1 MNGGA
6 RLRRASNSGAGPRW
20 RAAALVAMACA
31 IASAAGCK
39 RDAALGAP
47 DSFVVV
53 APAPPRDGAA
63 VKSKAGFPVVT
74 TVAVDDPHAVP
85 LHQQFAVGFAGE
97 VLRTDY
103 LAKQLVREIEV
114 GGHRYAD
121 AQRASAREPTVFVLG
136 GARPGGPATARG
148 LAVKGSFGGEDEH
161 ADALMVALDAYPD
174 HDRALQQTLAGAIG
188 MLAASRV
195 VDPAAPNPKHPL
207 VVGYARALEVVAREW
222 RVGEGP
228 AGTIPAD
235 AGTAAQRD
243 LFAAVREN
251 RYSTAADGGPRP
263 ARELLADP
271 NVTATVLYRLA
282 QSKTVGRKIAPDA
295 VYAPFVK
302 DRVPEGISPAAVLGP
317 FRNFQ
322 AKLLSA
328 WARAV
333 LEGKP
338 PADIADLVE
347 AYGRALPAERSE
359 ITRIFVVT
367 TFGAT
372 VKEGGVRPPAG
383 NPGAALPE
391 LTALAAEVAAGK
403 LSSHAALTP

>member
-1 MNGGA
+1 MIDAA
-6 RLRRASNSGAGPRW
+6 RGRRAGVQRMAGAVLGMGC
-20 RAAALVAMACA
+20 ALVAGVGVG
-31 IASAAGCK
+31 GCK
-39 RDAALGAP
+39 RDPAMGAP

-53 APAPPRDGAA
+53 APLPPREGAA
-63 VKSKAGFPVVT
+63 VKSKSGLPVVA
-74 TVAVDDPHAVP
+74 TVALDDPHAAT
-85 LHQQFAVGFAGE
+85 LHQQFAVGFAAE

-114 GGHRYAD
+114 GGRRYGD
-121 AQRASAREPTVFVLG
+121 GPRASAREPTVLIMG
-136 GARPGGPATARG
+136 GARAAGPTS
-148 LAVKGSFGGEDEH
+148 KGVALKGTFGEDEH
-161 ADALMVALDAYPD
+161 ADALAIVVDAYPD
-174 HDRALQQTLAGAIG
+174 HDRALPQTLAGALG
-188 MLAASRV
+188 LLAASRV
-195 VDPAAPNPKHPL
+195 AATDAPAPTHPL
-207 VVGYARALEVVAREW
+207 VLGYARALEVVAREW

-228 AGTIPAD
+228 AGSIQAD
-235 AGTAAQRD
+235 AGTSAQRN

-251 RYSTAADGGPRP
+251 RFSLGEDGAPRP
-263 ARELLADP
+263 ARDLLADP
-271 NVTATVLYRLA
+271 GVTATVLYRLA

-338 PADIADLVE
+338 PADIADLVD
-347 AYGRALPAERSE
+347 AYGRALPAERAE

-372 VKEGGVRPPAG
+372 VKPGGVRPPVG

-403 LSSHAALTP
+403 LSSHAALAP

>member
-1 MNGGA
+1 MSGGA
-6 RLRRASNSGAGPRW
+6 RRGRARVGGVGRVLVVACVFATAGA
-20 RAAALVAMACA
+20 
-31 IASAAGCK
+31 CK
-39 RDAALGAP
+39 RDAALGPP
-47 DSFVVV
+47 DSFVIMASV
-53 APAPPRDGAA
+53 PPKDGAA
-63 VKSKAGFPVVT
+63 VKSKAGLPVVT
-74 TVAVDDPHAVP
+74 QVALDDPHATV
-85 LHQQFAVGFAGE
+85 LHQQFAIGFAAE

-114 GGHRYAD
+114 GGRRYAD
-121 AQRASAREPTVFVLG
+121 GQRASAREPTVLIMG
-136 GARPGGPATARG
+136 GPRPGGQVTSRG
-148 LAVKGSFGGEDEH
+148 LALKGTFGGEDEH
-161 ADALMVALDAYPD
+161 ADALAISVDAYPD
-174 HDRALQQTLAGAIG
+174 HDRALPQTLAGALG
-188 MLAASRV
+188 LLAASRV
-195 VDPAAPNPKHPL
+195 ADATAPNAANPL

-228 AGTIPAD
+228 AGSVPPD
-235 AGTAAQRD
+235 AGTAAQRE

-251 RYSTAADGGPRP
+251 RYAVGADGAPRP
-263 ARELLADP
+263 AAELLADP

-282 QSKTVGRKIAPDA
+282 QSKSVGKKIAPDA

-338 PADIADLVE
+338 PRDVADLVE
-347 AYGRALPAERSE
+347 AYGRTLPAERSE
-359 ITRIFVVT
+359 IVRIFVVT

-372 VKEGGVRPPAG
+372 VKPGGVRPPAG

-391 LTALAAEVAAGK
+391 LTTLAAEVAAGK

>member
-1 MNGGA
+1 MRSGA
-6 RLRRASNSGAGPRW
+6 RGKRAGWAW
-20 RAAALVAMACA
+20 VAKVATWVAAAALGAG
-31 IASAAGCK
+31 AGCK
-39 RDAALGAP
+39 RDPALGAP

-53 APAPPRDGAA
+53 APVPLRDGAA
-63 VKSKAGFPVVT
+63 VKSKSGFPVVV
-74 TVAVDDPHAVP
+74 TVPLDNPHAAK
-85 LHQQFAVGFAGE
+85 LHQQFAVGFAAE

-121 AQRASAREPTVFVLG
+121 GPRAAAREPTVLIMG
-136 GARPGGPATARG
+136 GARASGPTSRG
-148 LAVKGSFGGEDEH
+148 VALKGSFGGEDEH
-161 ADALMVALDAYPD
+161 ADILAVTVDAYPD
-174 HDRALQQTLAGAIG
+174 HDRALPQTLAGALG
-188 MLAASRV
+188 LLAASRV
-195 VDPAAPNPKHPL
+195 ASTSAPDPTHPL
-207 VVGYARALEVVAREW
+207 VIGYSRALEVVAREW

-228 AGTIPAD
+228 AGAVLAD
-235 AGTAAQRD
+235 AGTSAQRE

-251 RYSTAADGGPRP
+251 RYVLGADGAPRP
-263 ARELLADP
+263 PRDLLADP
-271 NVTATVLYRLA
+271 GVTATVLYRLA
-282 QSKTVGRKIAPDA
+282 QSKSVGRKIAPDA

-302 DRVPEGISPAAVLGP
+302 DRVPDGISPAAVLGP

-333 LEGKP
+333 LEGHP
-338 PADIADLVE
+338 PADIADLVD

-359 ITRIFVVT
+359 IVRIFVVT

-372 VKEGGVRPPAG
+372 VKPGGVRPPVG

-403 LSSHAALTP
+403 RSSHASLETP

>member
-1 MNGGA
+1 MNGAA
-6 RLRRASNSGAGPRW
+6 RGRRAGVGQRMATAAAAVLGLSCALGAG
-20 RAAALVAMACA
+20 VG
-31 IASAAGCK
+31 GCK
-39 RDAALGAP
+39 RDPALGAP

-53 APAPPRDGAA
+53 VPLPPREGAA
-63 VKSKAGFPVVT
+63 IKSKAGLPVVA
-74 TVAVDDPHAVP
+74 TVALDDPHAAT
-85 LHQQFAVGFAGE
+85 LHKQFAVGFAAE

-103 LAKQLVREIEV
+103 LAKQLVREIQV
-114 GGHRYAD
+114 GGRRYGD
-121 AQRASAREPTVFVLG
+121 GPRAAAGEPTVLIMG
-136 GARPGGPATARG
+136 GARAAGPTSKGIA
-148 LAVKGSFGGEDEH
+148 LKGSFGGEDEH
-161 ADALMVALDAYPD
+161 ADALAIAVDAYPD
-174 HDRALQQTLAGAIG
+174 HDRALPQTLAGALG
-188 MLAASRV
+188 LLAASRV
-195 VDPAAPNPKHPL
+195 AGTDAPNPTHPL
-207 VVGYARALEVVAREW
+207 VIGYARALEVVAREW

-228 AGTIPAD
+228 AGAIQAD
-235 AGTAAQRD
+235 AGTAAQRN

-251 RYSTAADGGPRP
+251 RYSVGEDGAPRP
-263 ARELLADP
+263 ARDLLADP
-271 NVTATVLYRLA
+271 GVTATVLYRLA

-338 PADIADLVE
+338 PADIADLVD

-372 VKEGGVRPPAG
+372 VKPGGVRPPAG
-383 NPGAALPE
+383 NPGGALPE

-403 LSSHAALTP
+403 VSSHAALAP

>member
-1 MNGGA
+1 MASRAALAAAACALAAGGA
-6 RLRRASNSGAGPRW
+6 
-20 RAAALVAMACA
+20 
-31 IASAAGCK
+31 CK
-39 RDAALGAP
+39 RDAALGGP
-47 DSFVVV
+47 DGFLVV
-53 APAPPRDGAA
+53 APVPPRDGAA
-63 VKSKAGFPVVT
+63 AKSKSGFPLVT
-74 TVAVDDPHAVP
+74 AVALDDAHAVP
-85 LHQQFAVGFAGE
+85 LHQQFALGFAGE

-103 LAKQLVREIEV
+103 LAKQLVREIDI
-114 GGHRYAD
+114 GGRRYSD
-121 AQRASAREPTVFVLG
+121 RQRISAREPTVFVLG
-136 GARPGGPATARG
+136 GARPGAPATSRG

-161 ADALMVALDAYPD
+161 ADAMTVAVDAYPD
-174 HDRALQQTLAGAIG
+174 HDRALSQTLVGAIG
-188 MLAASRV
+188 LLAASRV
-195 VDPAAPNPKHPL
+195 ADPAAPNAAHPL

-228 AGTIPAD
+228 AGAMPAD
-235 AGTAAQRD
+235 AGTSAQRD
-243 LFAAVREN
+243 LFTAVREN
-251 RYSTAADGGPRP
+251 RYATDAAGAPRP

-282 QSKTVGRKIAPDA
+282 QSKTVGRKVAPDA

-338 PADIADLVE
+338 PADIADLVD
-347 AYGRALPAERSE
+347 AYGRALPAERGE
-359 ITRIFVVT
+359 IVRIFVVT

-372 VKEGGVRPPAG
+372 VKAGGVRPPPG

-403 LSSHAALTP
+403 ISSHAALTP

>member
-1 MNGGA
+1 MLGVGCA
-6 RLRRASNSGAGPRW
+6 LAAG
-20 RAAALVAMACA
+20 VGVGVG
-31 IASAAGCK
+31 GCK

-53 APAPPRDGAA
+53 APVPQREGAA
-63 VKSKAGFPVVT
+63 VKSKSGLPVVA
-74 TVAVDDPHAVP
+74 TVALDDPHAAT
-85 LHQQFAVGFAGE
+85 LHQQFAIGFAGE

-114 GGHRYAD
+114 GGRRYGD
-121 AQRASAREPTVFVLG
+121 GPRAAAREPTVLIKG
-136 GARPGGPATARG
+136 GARAPGPTSRG
-148 LAVKGSFGGEDEH
+148 VALKGSFGGDDEH
-161 ADALMVALDAYPD
+161 PDALAIAVDAYPD
-174 HDRALQQTLAGAIG
+174 HDRALPQTLAGALG
-188 MLAASRV
+188 LLAASRV
-195 VDPAAPNPKHPL
+195 AGTDAPNPTHPL
-207 VVGYARALEVVAREW
+207 VIGYARALEVVAREW

-228 AGTIPAD
+228 AGSIQAD
-235 AGTAAQRD
+235 AGTSAQRN

-251 RYSTAADGGPRP
+251 RFSLSEDGAPRP
-263 ARELLADP
+263 ARDLLADP
-271 NVTATVLYRLA
+271 GVIATVLYRLA

-338 PADIADLVE
+338 PADIADLVD

-372 VKEGGVRPPAG
+372 VKPGGVRPPAG
-383 NPGAALPE
+383 NPGGALPE

-403 LSSHAALTP
+403 RSSHAALAP

>member
-1 MNGGA
+1 MTGGV
-6 RLRRASNSGAGPRW
+6 RPLRRHRAGERNGAAVLLAVGLAW
-20 RAAALVAMACA
+20 G
-31 IASAAGCK
+31 AGCK
-39 RDAALGAP
+39 RDNTLGPP
-47 DSFVVV
+47 DSFLLV
-53 APAPPRDGAA
+53 APREGATA
-63 VKSKAGFPVVT
+63 SKSGFPVVEK
-74 TVAVDDPHAVP
+74 VAIDNPHAVP
-85 LHQQFAVGFAGE
+85 LHQKFAVSFASE

-103 LAKQLVREIEV
+103 LAKQLIREIDV
-114 GGHRYAD
+114 GGRRYSD
-121 AQRASAREPTVFVLG
+121 AQRASAREPTVLNMG
-136 GARPGGPATARG
+136 GARAGGPTSRG
-148 LAVKGSFGGEDEH
+148 IALKGSFGGTDEYPNVL
-161 ADALMVALDAYPD
+161 AAAIDAYPD
-174 HDRALQQTLAGAIG
+174 HDRALSQTLAGTLG
-188 MLAASRV
+188 LLAASRV
-195 VDPAAPNPKHPL
+195 AGADAPKPNDPL
-207 VVGYARALEVVAREW
+207 VVAYGRALEVISREW
-222 RVGEGP
+222 REGEGP
-228 AGTIPAD
+228 AGMLPAD
-235 AGTAAQRD
+235 AGSAAQRE

-251 RYSTAADGGPRP
+251 RYVLGADGAPRP

-271 NVTATVLYRLA
+271 GVAATVLYRLA
-282 QSKTVGRKIAPDA
+282 QSKSVGRKIAPDA

-338 PADIADLVE
+338 PANIADLVE

-372 VKEGGVRPPAG
+372 VKPGGVRPPAG
-383 NPGAALPE
+383 NPGDALPE

-403 LSSHAALTP
+403 LSAHAALTP

>member
-1 MNGGA
+1 
-6 RLRRASNSGAGPRW
+6 
-20 RAAALVAMACA
+20 
-31 IASAAGCK
+31 
-39 RDAALGAP
+39 
-47 DSFVVV
+47 
-53 APAPPRDGAA
+53 
-63 VKSKAGFPVVT
+63 
-74 TVAVDDPHAVP
+74 
-85 LHQQFAVGFAGE
+85 
-97 VLRTDY
+97 
-103 LAKQLVREIEV
+103 
-114 GGHRYAD
+114 
-121 AQRASAREPTVFVLG
+121 
-136 GARPGGPATARG
+136 
-148 LAVKGSFGGEDEH
+148 
-161 ADALMVALDAYPD
+161 
-174 HDRALQQTLAGAIG
+174 
-188 MLAASRV
+188 
-195 VDPAAPNPKHPL
+195 
-207 VVGYARALEVVAREW
+207 
-222 RVGEGP
+222 
-228 AGTIPAD
+228 
-235 AGTAAQRD
+235 
-243 LFAAVREN
+243 
-251 RYSTAADGGPRP
+251 
-263 ARELLADP
+263 
-271 NVTATVLYRLA
+271 VLYRLA